1 MPPFHREVT
10 RAQRGEHLPRSH
22 SGGGSARA
30 PAGSAA
36 CRARTVPRAGSSCYH
51 PVTQGQLPA
60 ETPGEICVPPPSSA
74 SSALS
79 LADEGRRVP
88 SRSPRVTGV
97 ATAQPGESWSSQT
110 STRRGREP
118 GAGRGLLRGSR
129 RGAPGKCLRAQGEW
143 RWLRGHSVGGVDVG
157 GGREETAEEGRAGR
171 PGSAGGRR
179 RGRGTGLG
187 SGLGRVRGLP
197 PTLTSAEFSPS
208 SALRTDW

>member
-36 CRARTVPRAGSSCYH
+36 CRARTVPRAGSPYH

-129 RGAPGKCLRAQGEW
+129 RGAPGKCLGAQSEW
-143 RWLRGHSVGGVDVG
+143 RRLRGHSVGGVDLR
-157 GGREETAEEGRAGR
+157 GGREETGRGREGGRAGKRRGQEERPRRGAGLR
-171 PGSAGGRR
+171 PGAGPG
-179 RGRGTGLG
+179 
-187 SGLGRVRGLP
+187 P
-197 PTLTSAEFSPS
+197 A
-208 SALRTDW
+208 AHTDLC

>member
-36 CRARTVPRAGSSCYH
+36 CRARTVPRAGSSCCH

-129 RGAPGKCLRAQGEW
+129 REAPGKCLRAQSEW
-143 RWLRGHSVGGVDVG
+143 RAAASWAFC
-157 GGREETAEEGRAGR
+157 GGRGPGGRKRGNGQRKGGRAGR
-171 PGSAGGRR
+171 EAPGAGGEAEA
-179 RGRGTGLG
+179 RGWAQAWGG
-187 SGLGRVRGLP
+187 SGACRP
-197 PTLTSAEFSPS
+197 H
-208 SALRTDW
+208 

>member
-129 RGAPGKCLRAQGEW
+129 REAPGKCLRAQSEW
-143 RWLRGHSVGGVDVG
+143 RRLRGHSVGGLDLG
-157 GGREETAEEGRAGR
+157 GGREETGRGREGGRAGKRRGQEERPRRGAGLR
-171 PGSAGGRR
+171 PGAGPG
-179 RGRGTGLG
+179 
-187 SGLGRVRGLP
+187 P
-197 PTLTSAEFSPS
+197 A
-208 SALRTDW
+208 AHTDLC